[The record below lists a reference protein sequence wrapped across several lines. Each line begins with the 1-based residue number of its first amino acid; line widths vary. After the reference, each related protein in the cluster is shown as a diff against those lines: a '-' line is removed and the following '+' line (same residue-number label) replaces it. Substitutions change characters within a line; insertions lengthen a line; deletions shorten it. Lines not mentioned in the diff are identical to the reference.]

1 MTYAIRCQHGE
12 LWAVCRECPDDEVS
26 PWTRTER
33 RLMRSQAEMDRRAAA
48 EAAWNARLAD
58 ALRPPET
65 DEEPWTLE
73 RENRERS
80 GLIAAGCVLALAALV
95 VVAYLWGTR

>member
-1 MTYAIRCQHGE
+1 MTYATRCQHGE
-12 LWAVCRECPDDEVS
+12 LWAVCRECPDDVS
-26 PWTRTER
+26 PW
-33 RLMRSQAEMDRRAAA
+33 SRA
-48 EAAWNARLAD
+48 D
-58 ALRPPET
+58 PLRPFET

-80 GLIAAGCVLALAALV
+80 GLIAAACVLAIAALV